1 MDTMLDL
8 IQKRRWLAM
17 EKAKQE
23 IRACNCIT
31 QSFGLVLCEE
41 EIQELVQ
48 CREEALQRTG

>member
-48 CREEALQRTG
+48 CREEAL